1 MQNTTGAKRPWY
13 KDRWPWLLMAGPA
26 LAVIAGVI
34 TFRIAVVTADDMV
47 TDDYYKRGKDINL
60 ELTRDKTA
68 VSMGIS
74 AQAMFS
80 DDRQSV
86 RILTTSTTPLQ
97 GDLVLTLLHPTRQ
110 QDDQRLPLQRQGN
123 NLYQAN
129 IKAGNA
135 KHWYLRLEDKAG
147 TWRLQGE
154 WRPDESPMVQL
165 GNPKLEPVTQ

>member
-1 MQNTTGAKRPWY
+1 MQNKAGAERPWY
-13 KDRWPWLLMAGPA
+13 KDRWPWILMAGPA

-60 ELTRDKTA
+60 ELTRDKAA
-68 VSMGIS
+68 VNLGIS

-86 RILTTSTTPLQ
+86 RILTSSKKPLQ
-97 GDLVLTLLHPTRQ
+97 GDLVFTLLHPTRQ
-110 QDDQRLPLQRQGN
+110 QDDQQPALQRQGD
-123 NLYQAN
+123 NLYQAS

-154 WRPDESPMVQL
+154 WRPDESAMVQL
-165 GNPKLEPVTQ
+165 GNPKLEPVEE